1 MNFVSLIGT
10 IENHPTEVETN
21 KGQKHA
27 RFRLITSN
35 TIVTA
40 QGTPKTRRETHD
52 VFAWG
57 KWHQVI
63 CTYGQPNLHV
73 AIEGRLVN
81 RYTRWNGRI
90 IKITEIEIND
100 LVII

>member
-10 IENHPTEVETN
+10 IDKHPTEVETN
-21 KGQKHA
+21 NGQKHA

-35 TIVTA
+35 TIVT
-40 QGTPKTRRETHD
+40 GEGISKTCRESHNIY
-52 VFAWG
+52 AWG

-63 CTYGQPNLHV
+63 CAYAQPNLHV

-81 RYTRWNGRI
+81 RYIRWKGST